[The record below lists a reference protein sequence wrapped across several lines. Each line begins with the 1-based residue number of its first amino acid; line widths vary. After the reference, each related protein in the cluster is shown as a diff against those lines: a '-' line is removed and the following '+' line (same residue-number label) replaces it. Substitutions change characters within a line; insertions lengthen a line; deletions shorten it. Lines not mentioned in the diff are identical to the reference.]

1 MSKISLDSTDAGAT
15 AMGENTTIP
24 GRLHYELLAGSL
36 IRVPIFDDDGNVIAN
51 ESHVLRENI
60 CVYIEG
66 KDEVKT
72 IRGVRIAV
80 K

>member
-1 MSKISLDSTDAGAT
+1 MARD
-15 AMGENTTIP
+15 TTIP

-36 IRVPIFDDDGNVIAN
+36 IRVPIFDAVGNIIAN
-51 ESHVLRENI
+51 ESHMLRENI

-66 KDEVKT
+66 QDEVKT
-72 IRGVRIAV
+72 VQGVRIPV